1 MSQSNIRRLITV
13 GLGLG
18 LGSVAAY
25 LNTHGVQD
33 TGFLWF
39 GVFVCCLVALS

>member
-1 MSQSNIRRLITV
+1 VSQSNIHRLILV

-25 LNTHGVQD
+25 PNTHGVQD

-39 GVFVCCLVALS
+39 GVFVCCLVVLS